1 MDNAARLSRRPAA
14 QNDGDWAIIMPEG
27 GAMNNQQAAKTF
39 SLLADMLDIE
49 GKENKFAIIAY
60 RRVAEQLG
68 NLDRDINA
76 IAQAGELRSIPGV
89 GAAIAEKIE
98 SLLATGSFPLLDRLK
113 AAIPAGV
120 VDLLSVPDMGPKR
133 ARLLWEQAGITNL
146 AQLEAAAR
154 AGQLAGLPGVGKKL
168 EEKIIANLEA
178 IKKRGA
184 SDRSPLGLAYPVAQ
198 AMLQRL
204 MYVEDVQRASVAG
217 SLRRMKETIGDIDLL
232 IAGEQAEPVMDAF
245 TALPQVAEVIARGPT
260 KSSVRLHT
268 GQQVDLRVIQPK
280 HWGAAL
286 QYFTGSKDHNVRLR
300 EIALKQGYSLNE
312 YSLTRVKDGVDVFC
326 HEEREVYEKLGLPYL
341 PPELREDRGEFD
353 RDIPRLIEVADLR
366 GDLQMHTTWSDGQTS
381 IEAMAR
387 AAKARGYEYILIT
400 DHSQSLGVTNGL
412 TPERLR
418 QQRVEIDRVNALN
431 LGLRVLQ
438 GAEVEIKAD
447 GTLDYPDEV
456 LASLEIVLASL
467 HTSLRQEHDRVTRR
481 ALNAI
486 RNPHVD
492 IFAHPTG
499 RLNFEANDPAKA
511 RDGADLDMEA
521 IFAACA
527 ETGTLIELNA
537 SPERL
542 DLNDK
547 HARRALETGCTLV
560 ISTDAHQPSML
571 GNIHYGVAMARR
583 AWATADRVANTWP
596 LEKLLA
602 HVARG

>member
-1 MDNAARLSRRPAA
+1 
-14 QNDGDWAIIMPEG
+14 
-27 GAMNNQQAAKTF
+27 MNNQQVAKTF

-49 GKENKFAIIAY
+49 GTENKFAIIAY
-60 RRVAEQLG
+60 RRVAEQLA
-68 NLDRDINA
+68 NLDRDVNA

-89 GAAIAEKIE
+89 GAAIAEKID
-98 SLLATGSFPLLDRLK
+98 SLLSTGSFPLLDRLN
-113 AAIPAGV
+113 AAIPASV
-120 VDLLSVPDMGPKR
+120 VELLSVPDMGPKR
-133 ARLLWEQAGITNL
+133 VKMLWEQASITSL

-154 AGQLAGLPGVGKKL
+154 EGKLAGRPGVGKKL
-168 EEKIIANLEA
+168 EEKIIVNIEA

-184 SDRSPLGLAYPVAQ
+184 SDRSPLGLAYPLAH
-198 AMLQRL
+198 AMLKRL
-204 MYVEDVQRASVAG
+204 MYVDGVLRASVAG

-232 IAGEQAEPVMDAF
+232 ATSEQVDPVMEAF
-245 TALPQVAEVIARGPT
+245 TTLPQVAEVIARGPT

-300 EIALKQGYSLNE
+300 EIALKQGFSLNE
-312 YSLTRVKDGVDVFC
+312 YSLTRVKDGKDVFC
-326 HEEREVYEKLGLPYL
+326 AEEAEVYDRLGLPFI
-341 PPELREDRGEFD
+341 PPELRENRGEFE

-366 GDLQMHTTWSDGQTS
+366 GDLQMHSTWSDGQTT
-381 IEAMAR
+381 IEEMAR

-400 DHSQSLGVTNGL
+400 DHSLSLGVANGL

-418 QQRVEIDRVNALN
+418 QQRQEIDAVNAKG
-431 LGLRVLQ
+431 LGIRVLQ
-438 GAEVEIKAD
+438 GTEVEIKAD
-447 GTLDYPDEV
+447 GSLDYPDDV
-456 LASLEIVLASL
+456 LASLDIVLASL
-467 HTSLRQEHDRVTRR
+467 HTSLRQEHDRVTQR
-481 ALNAI
+481 ALSAI

-499 RLNFEANDPAKA
+499 RLNFEAGDPAKA
-511 RDGADLDMEA
+511 RAGADLDMEA

-542 DLNDK
+542 DLNDL
-547 HARRALETGCTLV
+547 HARRALDVGCTLV
-560 ISTDAHQPSML
+560 ISTDSHHPSML

-583 AWATADRVANTWP
+583 AWATPDRVANTWT
-596 LEKLLA
+596 LDRLLA
-602 HVARG
+602 RLKARETV